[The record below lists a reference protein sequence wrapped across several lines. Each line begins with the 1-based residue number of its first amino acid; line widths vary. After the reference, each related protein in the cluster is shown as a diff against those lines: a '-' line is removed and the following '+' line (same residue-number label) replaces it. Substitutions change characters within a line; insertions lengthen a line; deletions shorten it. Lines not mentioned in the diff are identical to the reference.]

1 MVPFFYSL
9 PILVALDMINYKYLQ
24 LIMSS
29 LILSVFTIQILLMF
43 VFMTKKLTPSKV
55 LYPSTYVTKDFK
67 FPHAF
72 VIFKSALYCIS

>member
-24 LIMSS
+24 LIVSS

-55 LYPSTYVTKDFK
+55 LYPMLLRILNFLM
-67 FPHAF
+67 HL
-72 VIFKSALYCIS
+72 LYLKVRCIASRDL